1 MGIHDKMNG
10 IGAHEVIIETPR
22 HELAMADMTVEEISR
37 VIWMYRERLQDL
49 IRDRRFKYVLIFKN
63 SGAAAGASLSHPHSQ
78 LIATPVTPLT
88 MAGELISAKEHY
100 QEKERCLF
108 CDVINQELDSG
119 ERVVLST
126 DQMVAVTPFAS
137 RFPFEIFLA
146 PRHHQHSFA
155 EISDSMIRE
164 VAIALKEVLMRL
176 RKCLNDPAYN
186 FLIHTVPNTKAK
198 PTAHQLLGHDR
209 SGFPLAYRTDAAPDR
224 HRGFRVGV
232 GVLHQS
238 DRARGGCQV
247 FAGGGTVGAPASIS
261 GKRRD
266 PRNCLPDN
274 QRVYVVGP
282 LICDHRFQVAH
293 MADNRELEAD
303 AVCAQHLPRHPG
315 RLKGDRHVVPLG
327 HRSLRR
333 NGAFPH
339 PSVGPAVGPEAAL
352 S

>member
-22 HELAMADMTVEEISR
+22 HDLAMADMTVEDLSR

-88 MAGELISAKEHY
+88 MAGELISAKDHY

-119 ERVVLST
+119 DRVVMST
-126 DQMVAVTPFAS
+126 DQMVAITPFAS

-155 EISDSMIRE
+155 EINDSMIRE
-164 VAIALKEVLMRL
+164 VAVALKEVLMRI

-186 FLIHTVPNTKAK
+186 FLIHTVPNTKARPRRTSYWDTIEADFHWHIELMPRLTGIAGFEWGSGFYIN
-198 PTAHQLLGHDR
+198 PTA
-209 SGFPLAYRTDAAPDR
+209 P
-224 HRGFRVGV
+224 
-232 GVLHQS
+232 
-238 DRARGGCQV
+238 
-247 FAGGGTVGAPASIS
+247 
-261 GKRRD
+261 
-266 PRNCLPDN
+266 
-274 QRVYVVGP
+274 
-282 LICDHRFQVAH
+282 
-293 MADNRELEAD
+293 E
-303 AVCAQHLPRHPG
+303 
-315 RLKGDRHVVPLG
+315 
-327 HRSLRR
+327 
-333 NGAFPH
+333 
-339 PSVGPAVGPEAAL
+339 EAAKYL
-352 S
+352 REAEI